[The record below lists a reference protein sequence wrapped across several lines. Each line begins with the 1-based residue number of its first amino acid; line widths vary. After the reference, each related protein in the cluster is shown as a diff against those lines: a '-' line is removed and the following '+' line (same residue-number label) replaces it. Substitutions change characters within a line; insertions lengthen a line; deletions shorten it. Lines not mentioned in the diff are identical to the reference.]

1 MELILIL
8 AGLALLIFG
17 GDYLVKGASGLALK
31 FSMPPVLIGMTVV
44 AIGTSAPELV
54 VSLQAA
60 LIGKPDIS
68 IGNVVGSNIANVG
81 LILGITA
88 LVFPVAIRKDVIRY
102 DWTAMMLAS
111 FLFFFAGFDGV
122 VQRWE
127 GIAFVALLAGYIG
140 YSFYRV
146 SKKPKTEK
154 IIPKE
159 VKDVRHRKL
168 AVLIA
173 FVVFGSAGLVFGA
186 KWFLEGAEMVAR
198 NFGVS
203 DRVIAIT
210 LVAFGTSVPELAASI
225 IAAIKKED
233 ELFIGNIIGSN
244 LFNVLAIIGITAGVH
259 PIDFSS
265 DILSYDIFWMLGLS
279 FLILPMGLLGKKLS
293 RIDGLILLAVYCLYI
308 YLILKSVNI

>member
-102 DWTAMMLAS
+102 
-111 FLFFFAGFDGV
+111 
-122 VQRWE
+122 
-127 GIAFVALLAGYIG
+127 
-140 YSFYRV
+140 
-146 SKKPKTEK
+146 
-154 IIPKE
+154 
-159 VKDVRHRKL
+159 
-168 AVLIA
+168 
-173 FVVFGSAGLVFGA
+173 
-186 KWFLEGAEMVAR
+186 
-198 NFGVS
+198 
-203 DRVIAIT
+203 
-210 LVAFGTSVPELAASI
+210 
-225 IAAIKKED
+225 
-233 ELFIGNIIGSN
+233 
-244 LFNVLAIIGITAGVH
+244 
-259 PIDFSS
+259 
-265 DILSYDIFWMLGLS
+265 
-279 FLILPMGLLGKKLS
+279 
-293 RIDGLILLAVYCLYI
+293 
-308 YLILKSVNI
+308 